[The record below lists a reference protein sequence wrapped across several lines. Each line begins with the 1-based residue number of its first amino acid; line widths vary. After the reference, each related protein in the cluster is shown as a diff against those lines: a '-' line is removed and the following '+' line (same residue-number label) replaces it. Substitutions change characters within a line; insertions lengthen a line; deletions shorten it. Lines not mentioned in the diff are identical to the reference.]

1 MIHFDFED
9 DNKEQEDKEVLTCTI
24 HGEYPASLKNFGCP
38 DCAEDDLDEEEVEDW
53 RDRQVR
59 KGGFKER

>member
-1 MIHFDFED
+1 MIHFDLEEED
-9 DNKEQEDKEVLTCTI
+9 VTQDKKETLVCVI

-38 DCAEDDLDEEEVEDW
+38 DCAEDDLDEDEVEDW

-59 KGGFKER
+59 KTGYRER

>member
-1 MIHFDFED
+1 MIHFDLEEENLTQD
-9 DNKEQEDKEVLTCTI
+9 KKEMLVCVI

-38 DCAEDDLDEEEVEDW
+38 DCAEDDLDEDEVEDW

-59 KGGFKER
+59 KTGYRER

>member
-1 MIHFDFED
+1 MIHFDFDEED
-9 DNKEQEDKEVLTCTI
+9 VVSNENKMLVCPI
-24 HGEYPASLKNFGCP
+24 HGEYPSSLKQFGCP
-38 DCAEDDLDEEEVEDW
+38 DCQADDLDEEELDDW

>member
-9 DNKEQEDKEVLTCTI
+9 DNNEQAEKDVLTCTI

>member
-9 DNKEQEDKEVLTCTI
+9 DNSEQAEKDVLTCTI

>member
-1 MIHFDFED
+1 MIHFDFD
-9 DNKEQEDKEVLTCTI
+9 DIEEENDSKDMLTCSI
-24 HGEYPASLKNFGCP
+24 HGEYPSSLKNFGCP
-38 DCAEDDLDEEEVEDW
+38 DCVEDILDDEEVEDW